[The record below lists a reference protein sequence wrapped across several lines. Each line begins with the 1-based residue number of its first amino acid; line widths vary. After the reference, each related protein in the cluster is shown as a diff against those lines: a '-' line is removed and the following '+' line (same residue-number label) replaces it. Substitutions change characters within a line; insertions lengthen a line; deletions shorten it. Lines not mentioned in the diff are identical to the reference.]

1 MKNLIVAS
9 PCVASP
15 FASAA
20 KAVLFTCCL
29 LSASYGFA
37 QDKVENQAAATVK
50 EGLAASEKPA
60 KVFEI
65 TGDDTS
71 LYLALRRWSA
81 ADGHQLVWG
90 ARKDF
95 PVQKTAYQAN
105 HLYEAIAMVMKD
117 TEGSA
122 YPLHACIYANKVV
135 RVLSVSQSCDNKP

>member
-1 MKNLIVAS
+1 MMKNLIVAS
-9 PCVASP
+9 PFVAFP
-15 FASAA
+15 LAST
-20 KAVLFTCCL
+20 VLLTCCF
-29 LSASYGFA
+29 LSASNGFA
-37 QDKVENQAAATVK
+37 QDMVKNKSTLMVK
-50 EGLAASEKPA
+50 EEQSAPEKPA
-60 KVFEI
+60 KVYEI

-95 PVQKTAYQAN
+95 PVRKTDYQAN

-135 RVLSVSQSCDNKP
+135 RVLSLSQSCDNKP